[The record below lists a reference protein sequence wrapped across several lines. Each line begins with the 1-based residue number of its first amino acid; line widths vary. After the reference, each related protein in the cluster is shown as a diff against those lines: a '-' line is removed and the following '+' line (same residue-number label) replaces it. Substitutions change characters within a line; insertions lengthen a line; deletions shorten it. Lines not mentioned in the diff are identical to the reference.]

1 MIKDEL
7 RAKMREMR
15 RNLPADEVTE
25 KSAVIARSLLGI
37 SAVKDARTVCVYLSA
52 LKEPDTRGII
62 GALLS
67 AGKRVAVPVTDEE
80 NVTLS
85 LSYIDNASEL
95 ARGAYGIYEPTV
107 IRRADENDIDVIVT
121 PGLAFDK
128 RGGRMGFGKGYY
140 DRLFEKTDTLRIALC
155 YDFQLLD
162 KIPTE
167 PHDAPMDIIVT
178 EKRVLVIQSGSQ
190 HKR

>member
-15 RNLPADEVTE
+15 RSLTADEVKE
-25 KSAVIARSLLGI
+25 KSAAIARSLLGI
-37 SAVKDARTVCVYLSA
+37 AAVKDARTVCVYISA
-52 LKEPDTRGII
+52 FKEPDTRGII

-67 AGKRVAVPVTDEE
+67 AGKRVAVPVTDEAS
-80 NVTLS
+80 VTLS
-85 LSYIDNASEL
+85 LSYIDNAAEL

-107 IRRADENDIDVIVT
+107 IKRADENDMDVIIT

-140 DRLFEKTDTLRIALC
+140 DRLFEKTNALRIALC
-155 YDFQLLD
+155 YDFQLFE

-178 EKRVLVIQSGSQ
+178 EKRILVIQSGSQ

>member
-7 RAKMREMR
+7 RAKMRETR
-15 RNLPADEVTE
+15 RSLTADEVTE
-25 KSAVIARSLLGI
+25 KSAAIARSLLDI
-37 SAVKDARTVCVYLSA
+37 AAVKDAKTVCVYISA
-52 LKEPDTRGII
+52 FKEPDTRGII
-62 GALLS
+62 NALLA

-85 LSYIDNASEL
+85 LSYIDSTSAL
-95 ARGAYGIYEPTV
+95 AHGAYGIYEPTV
-107 IRRADENDIDVIVT
+107 IKRADENDMDVIIT

-140 DRLFEKTDTLRIALC
+140 DRLFEKTNALRIALC

-162 KIPTE
+162 EIPTE

-190 HKR
+190 HK

>member
-7 RAKMREMR
+7 RAKMRETR
-15 RNLPADEVTE
+15 RNLSADEVTE
-25 KSAVIARSLLGI
+25 KSAAIAQSLLNI
-37 SAVKDARTVCVYLSA
+37 SAVKDARTVCMYISA
-52 LKEPDTRGII
+52 FKEPDTRGII
-62 GALLS
+62 GALLAS
-67 AGKRVAVPVTDEE
+67 GKRVAVPVTDEK

-107 IRRADENDIDVIVT
+107 IKRADENDMDVIIT

-140 DRLFEKTDTLRIALC
+140 DRLFEKTDALRIALC

-162 KIPTE
+162 EIPTE

-190 HKR
+190 HK